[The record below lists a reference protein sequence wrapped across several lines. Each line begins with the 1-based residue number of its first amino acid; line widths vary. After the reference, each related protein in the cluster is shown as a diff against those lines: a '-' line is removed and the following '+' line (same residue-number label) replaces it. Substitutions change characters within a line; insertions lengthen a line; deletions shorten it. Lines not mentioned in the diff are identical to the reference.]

1 MVFARHGPC
10 SRLGGDR
17 SHNLSGERRKRS
29 SSSAASR
36 DGRRGH
42 RRLVRTGFPVARPA
56 YRENRENE
64 RQITNRSAH
73 GSYSGWNVL
82 ARSSRRISRA
92 KCSRILFRAMEPR
105 QSRGLVFSGG
115 SRIGQRVTDIGTR
128 GGDAVTSVFAG
139 PTRQSPA
146 SSAASSVPGKVR
158 PMAYRYTHTHWPSSA
173 SDRVPPRAFCRSR
186 RRSVPCVLL
195 PEYCR
200 GTCSRCRRPG

>member
-139 PTRQSPA
+139 PTRH
-146 SSAASSVPGKVR
+146 R
-158 PMAYRYTHTHWPSSA
+158 PHHRPHLPFPERYVLWRTDTHTHWPSSA